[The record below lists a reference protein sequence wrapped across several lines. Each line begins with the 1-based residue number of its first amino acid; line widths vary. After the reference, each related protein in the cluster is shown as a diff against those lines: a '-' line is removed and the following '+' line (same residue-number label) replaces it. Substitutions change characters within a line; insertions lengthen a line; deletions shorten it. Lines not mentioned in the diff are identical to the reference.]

1 VKIELTWAWLEGY
14 PSLDLANTVIRRGW
28 TEYELVS
35 SVDDLESWLS
45 AAALPAPRP
54 TTVTEADLRAFLQL
68 RDAALR
74 LLRAAA
80 GHGVRQDYDVR
91 TLNETLLGCPE
102 VMVLDES
109 TGALVSRAVGSPAP
123 FTLLL
128 ARLAAEVRDVLA
140 EPRPDL
146 ALCDA
151 PGCGQLFFQ
160 RRTNQTWCG
169 PACGN
174 RARVARHHTTI
185 TND

>member
-1 VKIELTWAWLEGY
+1 MGIELTWAWLEGY
-14 PSLDLANTVIRRGW
+14 PSLDFANTVIRRGW
-28 TEYELVS
+28 TEHELVT
-35 SVDDLESWLS
+35 SVDDLESWLH

-54 TTVTEADLRAFLQL
+54 TTVDENDLRAFLHL

-80 GHGVRQDYDVR
+80 GHGTWHESDVR
-91 TLNETLLGCPE
+91 TLNETLLGTPE
-102 VMVLDES
+102 VMVLGEEPGS
-109 TGALVSRAVGSPAP
+109 LVSRAVGSPAP

-128 ARLAAEVRDVLA
+128 ARLAAAVRDVLA
-140 EPRPDL
+140 GPRADL

-160 RRTNQTWCG
+160 RRTNQAWCG

-174 RARVARHHTTI
+174 RARVARHHTAGHG
-185 TND
+185 